1 MSNFFMEVFTF
12 LPVAMLSDIYGSWGW
27 FRAVDNACRGEYC
40 LFDVKGWTQI
50 KYRQE
55 DVFYESYN
63 FPQKTDTD
71 IFPKIVIFF
80 IVSETLLVH

>member
-40 LFDVKGWTQI
+40 LFDVKG
-50 KYRQE
+50 
-55 DVFYESYN
+55 
-63 FPQKTDTD
+63 
-71 IFPKIVIFF
+71 
-80 IVSETLLVH
+80 